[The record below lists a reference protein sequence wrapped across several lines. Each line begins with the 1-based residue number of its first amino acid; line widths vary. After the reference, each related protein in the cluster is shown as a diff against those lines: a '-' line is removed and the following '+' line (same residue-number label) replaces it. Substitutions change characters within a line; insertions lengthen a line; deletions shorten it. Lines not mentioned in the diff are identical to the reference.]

1 MDAIS
6 LVPLQTAAAEA
17 YWRVYVAGRTDLPSR
32 DLQAH
37 LDRYLA
43 LPPEEQR
50 THLAIMK
57 DGTII
62 GTLRLLPDTITGFA
76 IEPARQ
82 QYATLA
88 LVKAMD
94 LLRSQGVTAIT
105 ASYEDRYEPF
115 FEALGF
121 RRRFARMRM
130 EAPTK
135 RFPPASGVGLK
146 PPEESEVVHLAAF
159 FKDVYEGHLE
169 QQYGMHVGTD
179 DEWRAYMTGVLKG
192 EVGRFMPE
200 ASLVAVDAGRI
211 VGAILMSHW
220 MGMPLIAEVGV
231 AKDRRGKGLGRALLE
246 AASSRLESLG
256 EPVWALYVTLGNDN
270 AIALYKDFEFIQ
282 AGGQTVTAR
291 LEGS

>member
-135 RFPPASGVGLK
+135 RFPPVSGVGLK

-179 DEWRAYMTGVLKG
+179 DEWRGYMTGVLKG

-200 ASLVAVDAGRI
+200 ASLVAVDTGRI

-231 AKDRRGKGLGRALLE
+231 ARDRRGKGLGRALLE

-291 LEGS
+291 LEES